1 MVWMDRAASRWLL
14 AAGVYA
20 AWCTGS
26 AWALLETTRSYP
38 GIISMRPGRGGA
50 FELGEFVLHM
60 PAWQALACL
69 FLLAF
74 WLVAIVGGLRR
85 LLDPDRLA
93 IDAVFWVLRSKSL
106 WFALAGTVF
115 LSVAGLSFPSDAGGN
130 VIAASEIAGLV
141 VMLLTPFAA
150 WNARTLRESRLSAWW
165 RPRWPGWQA
174 IVLAV
179 GIAAMGGILEL
190 SVSLLPRLTD
200 STRTLFFANVADE
213 AVSFLAWLFLAIA
226 WIERSTIDSAWRSFL
241 GFLHWRRLRPLLWQ
255 TLLAAV
261 AAMGVAVPILMAVV
275 LAIYV
280 VPQYEEF
287 ARVSGTP
294 LIWPLRAMSQVSRRF
309 QELMLFP
316 AVVVALQ
323 LSLAQGRLL
332 ILLGAAKGRIPVSD

>member
-1 MVWMDRAASRWLL
+1 MVRVDHTASRWIL
-14 AAGVYA
+14 AALGFAV
-20 AWCTGS
+20 WCTATVWG
-26 AWALLETTRSYP
+26 LLELTRPYP
-38 GIISMRPGRGGA
+38 GIVSMKPGRGA
-50 FELGEFVLHM
+50 FELSEAAFHM
-60 PAWQALACL
+60 PAGKALLVL
-69 FLLAF
+69 FLIAF
-74 WLVAIVGGLRR
+74 FVVMTVGGLRR
-85 LLDPDRLA
+85 LLDPDRMA
-93 IDAVFWVLRSKSL
+93 VDAVLWVLRSKTL
-106 WFALAGTVF
+106 WLALAGTVL
-115 LSVAGLSFPSDAGGN
+115 LSVAGLSFPSGTGDY
-130 VIAASEIAGLV
+130 VIGASEIAGLV
-141 VMLLTPFAA
+141 FMFLTPFAA

-226 WIERSTIDSAWRSFL
+226 WIERSTIEAAWRSFL
-241 GFLHWRRLRPLLWQ
+241 RFLHWRRLRALLWQ

-261 AAMGVAVPILMAVV
+261 VAMGVAVPILMAVV

-287 ARVSGTP
+287 ARVSGVP
-294 LIWPLRAMSQVSRRF
+294 LIWPLRAMWQVSRRL

-316 AVVVALQ
+316 AVLVALQ
-323 LSLAQGRLL
+323 FGLAQGRLL
-332 ILLGAAKGRIPVSD
+332 VSLGIADRSQDR